1 MKRDYKLPSLDLP
14 DATPAMSLCNLVQDK
29 LFSERAAFIPLALGY
44 LNPSTPYFYHLGRQG
59 HLVISS
65 DKQEEKHSALHSAL
79 LSLLC
84 SYSPDELILLLA
96 GPADSELHFYQ
107 RLPHLVCPITDKA
120 SQLLRWVT
128 HEIER
133 RHELFASRKVKNIS
147 DFNATAAEDE
157 KLPLIIT
164 VIDEHPDL
172 SKAAAP
178 ELTET
183 LKRLASAEQ
192 SLGQAGV
199 YTIISTNS
207 CRSHQL
213 FKSLGVACILKCA
226 HDEKQDENRALLLT
240 IKASPG
246 HATALHLPRVS
257 RADITATVEHCA
269 AQVPEEE
276 LISPPEPE
284 PTLLSADDEKLYEK
298 CVNLVRSKQKAS
310 TAMLQRHLSIG
321 YGRAAKM
328 MDVMEERGIIAP
340 ATEAPSSCRAVLPP
354 AK

>member
-1 MKRDYKLPSLDLP
+1 MKRDYKLPSLGLP
-14 DATPAMSLCNLVQDK
+14 DATPAMSLCNLIQDK
-29 LFSERAAFIPLALGY
+29 HFSENAAFMPLALGY
-44 LNPSTPYFYHLGRQG
+44 LNPSTPYFYHLCKQG
-59 HLVISS
+59 NLVISS
-65 DKQEEKHSALHSAL
+65 DKQEVKYRALHSAL

-96 GPADSELHFYQ
+96 APADSELHLYQ
-107 RLPHLVCPITDKA
+107 RLPHLICPIVDKA
-120 SQLLRWVT
+120 SQLLYWVN
-128 HEIER
+128 HETER

-164 VIDEHPDL
+164 VIDERPDL
-172 SKAAAP
+172 SKATAP

-183 LKRLASAEQ
+183 LKRLTNEEQ
-192 SLGQAGV
+192 SPGQAGV
-199 YTIISTNS
+199 YIITGTNF
-207 CRSHQL
+207 CRGHQL
-213 FKSLGVACILKCA
+213 FKSLGVASILTCNR
-226 HDEKQDENRALLLT
+226 DEQSGEDHALMLT
-240 IKASPG
+240 IMSSPG
-246 HATALHLPRVS
+246 HATALHLPRVT

-284 PTLLSADDEKLYEK
+284 PALLSPDDETLYEE
-298 CVNLVRSKQKAS
+298 CVNLVRSKKKAS
-310 TAMLQRHLSIG
+310 TAMLQKHLSIG

-340 ATEAPSSCRAVLPP
+340 ATGASSSYRAILPH